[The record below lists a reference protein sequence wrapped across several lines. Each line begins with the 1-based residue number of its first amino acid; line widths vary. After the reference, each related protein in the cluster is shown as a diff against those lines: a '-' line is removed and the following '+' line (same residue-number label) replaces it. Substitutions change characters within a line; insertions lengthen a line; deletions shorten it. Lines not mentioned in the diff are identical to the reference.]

1 MTIVW
6 TASPDI
12 KHVAQWGAARYA
24 EQYAE
29 GGMARGRLFELW
41 WNAGG
46 DIVQGADKWAC
57 VDLTET
63 IDNSHMS
70 KMKDLNFLFL
80 CLLSFYF
87 YSFLPK

>member
-57 VDLTET
+57 VELTET

-70 KMKDLNFLFL
+70 RMKDLF
-80 CLLSFYF
+80 
-87 YSFLPK
+87 

>member
-46 DIVQGADKWAC
+46 DIVQGADK
-57 VDLTET
+57 
-63 IDNSHMS
+63 
-70 KMKDLNFLFL
+70 
-80 CLLSFYF
+80 
-87 YSFLPK
+87 